1 MTNLNNPWGGFAL
14 PPTPVTTLTP
24 PPFPAPVLPPTM
36 AQPQPMVEP
45 IKATLRRHGLAVFDP
60 AACGGDPEI
69 RLPRSQIVFACPTCG
84 ESSLSIVQL
93 ENLCLANEA
102 DEFQCSEAAMFM
114 ACSNPDCKGIHAV
127 NIGTNECGLVGLSV
141 RPLSKQA
148 LLKNTLET
156 LAALTPRSDTPI
168 RRAVVV
174 CCGNEVEVFPSIAE
188 AAKQLGIPYHQV
200 RAVLLRGG
208 GDLPATLDN
217 RKYAVRWAAPA
228 LKAA

>member
-1 MTNLNNPWGGFAL
+1 
-14 PPTPVTTLTP
+14 
-24 PPFPAPVLPPTM
+24 M

-60 AACGGDPEI
+60 ADCGGDPEI

-188 AAKQLGIPYHQV
+188 AAKQLGTPYHAI
-200 RAVLLRGG
+200 RGLLVKGG
-208 GDLPATLDN
+208 GQIATGG
-217 RKYAVRWAAPA
+217 KEYAVRWAAPA